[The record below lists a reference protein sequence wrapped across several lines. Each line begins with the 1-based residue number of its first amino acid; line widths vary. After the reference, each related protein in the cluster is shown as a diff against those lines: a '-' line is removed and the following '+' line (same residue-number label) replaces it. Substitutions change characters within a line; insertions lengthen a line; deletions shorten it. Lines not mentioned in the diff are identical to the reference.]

1 MLVQERDKE
10 KELLLKDLQD
20 KAQIITSLSE
30 KVSSLETDISN
41 SQSELRVLKMK
52 THHYLSYISGTCK
65 EFNLSNDID
74 SYVVKLENDLQQ
86 SKKTLVQSSS
96 EMNLLMVYKLCFVLI
111 DRRNFMHMRILLI
124 KGMQV
129 FVILENLLYCLY

>member
-1 MLVQERDKE
+1 MLIQERDKE
-10 KELLLKDLQD
+10 KELLLKHLQD
-20 KAQIITSLSE
+20 KAEIITSLSE
-30 KVSSLETDISN
+30 KVASLETDISN

-52 THHYLSYISGTCK
+52 THHYLSYISGTSK

-96 EMNLLMVYKLCFVLI
+96 EMNLLMV
-111 DRRNFMHMRILLI
+111 
-124 KGMQV
+124 
-129 FVILENLLYCLY
+129 